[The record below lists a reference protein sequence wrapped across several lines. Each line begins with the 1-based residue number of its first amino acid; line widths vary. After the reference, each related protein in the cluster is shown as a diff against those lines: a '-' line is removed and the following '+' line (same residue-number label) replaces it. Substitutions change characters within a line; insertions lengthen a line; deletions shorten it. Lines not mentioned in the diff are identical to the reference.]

1 MILGQDVRCRRNF
14 QLVVLFFQ
22 LVLSS
27 LESLYNLSG
36 IGQVTSQHIAEVHR
50 SIGRW
55 HVTE

>member
-50 SIGRW
+50 SIGR
-55 HVTE
+55 